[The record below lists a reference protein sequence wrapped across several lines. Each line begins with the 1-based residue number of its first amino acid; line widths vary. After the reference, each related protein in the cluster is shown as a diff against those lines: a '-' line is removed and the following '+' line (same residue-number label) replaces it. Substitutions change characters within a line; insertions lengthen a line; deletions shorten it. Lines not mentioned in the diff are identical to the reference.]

1 MTEVDLARFDF
12 ITSKKIRKILTEEDP
27 DIALLPDHEVE
38 NGAKPN
44 ANLWELRARL
54 WILIDQRLALKDKYG
69 ECDPLGE
76 PEIREG
82 ICQKSQF
89 HRILNDPFRAAFLAR
104 PLASPEARL
113 EDQVRAANARV
124 MEVLAMPMKN
134 AEGLPDKQIMKM
146 VLDTAKMV
154 LDRKYGTAIQR
165 TETLARVS
173 HETPMVHDVSVIDQD
188 IEALS
193 EKTAHAAELII
204 EGEEEGGTST

>member
-1 MTEVDLARFDF
+1 MTQLDPDLSRFDF
-12 ITSKKIRKILTEEDP
+12 IRSNKLRTILTSEDP
-27 DIALLPDHEVE
+27 DLALLPDHEIE

-44 ANLWELRARL
+44 STLWELRARL
-54 WILIDQRLALKDKYG
+54 WILIDQRLALKEKYG
-69 ECDPLGE
+69 ECDPLKE

-89 HRILNDPFRAAFLAR
+89 SRILSDPFRAAFLAR
-104 PLASPEARL
+104 PLKSPEARQ
-113 EDQVRAANARV
+113 EDQVRAANARI

-154 LDRKYGTAIQR
+154 LDRKYGTAVQR
-165 TETLARVS
+165 TETLARVHS
-173 HETPMVHDVSVIDQD
+173 APVIHDVSVIDED

-193 EKTAHAAELII
+193 ARTEHAAELVI
-204 EGEEEGGTST
+204 EGEEEGGT